1 MFGIDWKSRVSN
13 KSFWIALIPALLILA
28 QFVLK
33 VLGVEVDVSAMEGD
47 AIDLVN
53 AVFSVLAIFGI
64 VVDTS
69 TEGILDESCR
79 AKREGGLK

>member
-69 TEGILDESCR
+69 TEGKSDESCR

>member
-64 VVDTS
+64 VVYTS
-69 TEGILDESCR
+69 TEGISDESCR

>member
-64 VVDTS
+64 VVLTDFT
-69 TEGILDESCR
+69 I
-79 AKREGGLK
+79 AF

>member
-69 TEGILDESCR
+69 TEGISDESSR